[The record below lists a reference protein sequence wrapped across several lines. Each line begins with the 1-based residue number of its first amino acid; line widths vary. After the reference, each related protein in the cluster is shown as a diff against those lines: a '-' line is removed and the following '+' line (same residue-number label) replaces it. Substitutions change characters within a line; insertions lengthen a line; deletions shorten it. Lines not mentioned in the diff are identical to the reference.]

1 VKRILLSVCAT
12 MLMATCALMAQSFSS
27 SSSLVVAEPSAENG
41 GGQVVSPVRSGSGSL
56 KPLSHIAVGAG
67 FSPLGINLMAATN
80 LNRYLNLRATGNV
93 FNYTASNISAN
104 GFDVDA
110 KLNLASA
117 GVSVDYYP
125 FPNHGLRFSPGMLFY
140 NTNNA
145 SAMFATKPGTSFTLD
160 DVTYYVS
167 TTSPVAGTG
176 TFGLHSQT
184 PAFTMTTGWGN
195 VIPRNGGHFSFPVEV
210 GVAFIG
216 SPAVN
221 VALTSG
227 QACNA
232 QGQNCVNVATDPT
245 LQANLQAQ
253 ITKYKSNLDPLKT
266 YPIVSFGVAY
276 SFSVR

>member
-1 VKRILLSVCAT
+1 
-12 MLMATCALMAQSFSS
+12 MAQSFSS

-195 VIPRNGGHFSFPVEV
+195 SIPTSGRHLSFPFEI
-210 GVAFIG
+210 GVAFIQKPTLG
-216 SPAVN
+216 MTLTGLECDQNGGNCVD
-221 VALTSG
+221 VATNPDVQTNL
-227 QACNA
+227 NA
-232 QGQNCVNVATDPT
+232 QMLTYQNNIE
-245 LQANLQAQ
+245 Q
-253 ITKYKSNLDPLKT
+253 LKT
-266 YPIVSFGVAY
+266 YPIASFGVAY
-276 SFSVR
+276 NFSVGRSRSM